1 MPMNKLPDDNP
12 FTEGASSIGQQ
23 VADATRD
30 ARTSV
35 SDMARAAGA
44 RVESG
49 RVAAADRLEGA
60 ASTVRQRADEVPGG
74 PRVQEFAHAA
84 ADRLSSTAD
93 YLRHNDAARMK
104 SDVETIV
111 KNNPGPALLV
121 AGIFGFLLGRALTRD
136 RI

>member
-12 FTEGASSIGQQ
+12 QSDGAGTIGQQ

-30 ARTSV
+30 ARASV
-35 SDMARAAGA
+35 ADMARAAGVKA
-44 RVESG
+44 ENG
-49 RVAAADRLEGA
+49 RVAAADRLADA
-60 ASTVRQRADEVPGG
+60 ATTVRDRADEVPGG

-93 YLRHNDAARMK
+93 YLRDNDAARMK

-121 AGIFGFLLGRALTRD
+121 AAMFGFLLGRALARD
-136 RI
+136 

>member
-12 FTEGASSIGQQ
+12 GSDAVGTIGQQ

-30 ARTSV
+30 ARASV
-35 SDMARAAGA
+35 ADMARAAGA
-44 RVESG
+44 KAESG
-49 RVAAADRLEGA
+49 RVAAADRLADA
-60 ASTVRQRADEVPGG
+60 AATVRDRADEVPGG
-74 PRVQEFAHAA
+74 PRVEQFAHAA

-121 AGIFGFLLGRALTRD
+121 AAMFGFLLGRALARD
-136 RI
+136 